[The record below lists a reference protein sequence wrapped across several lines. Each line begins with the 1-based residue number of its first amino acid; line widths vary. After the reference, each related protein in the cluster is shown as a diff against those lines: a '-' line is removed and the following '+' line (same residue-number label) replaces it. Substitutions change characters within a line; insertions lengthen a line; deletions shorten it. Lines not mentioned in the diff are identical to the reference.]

1 MGIEHHELPAAR
13 HLPGS
18 SKCAAATE
26 EEKGNKMSVQTVSST
41 PVKYHLMK
49 QRKKAYLNDI
59 TQFDQYCRANFRGA
73 LQEYFQKFHP
83 NEVLRFR
90 SMKLGTESEFISNC
104 KAHKITG
111 AGRARTKKQAIQLA
125 ALDVIVK
132 MGLVPAEGSTRRCAS
147 NALEVVPNT
156 ISPMSENDQYKR
168 DNFRGALL
176 EYFQK
181 LGREVSI
188 VFETTPQFPGRFIS
202 TCRLDGNVCTGTAG
216 SKKRSIQL
224 AAFDLICKLKLLSI
238 EEIERQRERQKN
250 QHEVR
255 SLVTKKPFNN
265 QASQTIESILLS
277 EQCNNTDYLRV
288 LELYFQKLGREVTI
302 KIDTIA
308 KTNKSFISTC
318 SIDGVEGTG
327 IAKGKK
333 EAIQL
338 AAIDLIVKLKVPH
351 YEKIRRLYECQGENR
366 KWRRVWKSSGLL
378 YILPSAK
385 AKQISDHFSV
395 KEQTDTGYRCL
406 LPVPLS
412 ILLARGHERCKPFRC
427 TPDLCKIR
435 AWMVENVPK
444 DIMLEYQINKISG
457 GFPCKFFTKLK
468 EKELLAQLNAVK
480 STHSALC
487 GLETHRNCSRS
498 RLGSRIVNM
507 SFTGWGKREEQD
519 KDSLETARR
528 ETLEECGIDIE
539 KVSWSVKLR
548 RISFGEPLY
557 IFIDMDRDS

>member
-1 MGIEHHELPAAR
+1 MGIEHLELPAAR
-13 HLPGS
+13 HSPGS
-18 SKCAAATE
+18 SKCAAATD
-26 EEKGNKMSVQTVSST
+26 EEKGNKINVQTVSST

-73 LQEYFQKFHP
+73 LQEYFQKFRP

-90 SMKLGTESEFISNC
+90 SMKLGSESDFISNC
-104 KAHKITG
+104 KADKITG

-125 ALDVIVK
+125 ALDVIFK

-147 NALEVVPNT
+147 KALEVVPNT

-188 VFETTPQFPGRFIS
+188 VFKTTPQFPGRFIS
-202 TCRLDGNVCTGTAG
+202 TCRLDGYVGTGTAG

-255 SLVTKKPFNN
+255 SLVTKKPFNK
-265 QASQTIESILLS
+265 QASQTIESILRS

-308 KTNKSFISTC
+308 KTNKSFLSTC
-318 SIDGVEGTG
+318 SIDGVKGTG
-327 IAKGKK
+327 MAKGKK

-351 YEKIRRLYECQGENR
+351 
-366 KWRRVWKSSGLL
+366 
-378 YILPSAK
+378 
-385 AKQISDHFSV
+385 
-395 KEQTDTGYRCL
+395 
-406 LPVPLS
+406 
-412 ILLARGHERCKPFRC
+412 
-427 TPDLCKIR
+427 
-435 AWMVENVPK
+435 
-444 DIMLEYQINKISG
+444 
-457 GFPCKFFTKLK
+457 
-468 EKELLAQLNAVK
+468 
-480 STHSALC
+480 
-487 GLETHRNCSRS
+487 
-498 RLGSRIVNM
+498 
-507 SFTGWGKREEQD
+507 
-519 KDSLETARR
+519 
-528 ETLEECGIDIE
+528 
-539 KVSWSVKLR
+539 
-548 RISFGEPLY
+548 
-557 IFIDMDRDS
+557 

>member
-255 SLVTKKPFNN
+255 SLVTKKPFYN
-265 QASQTIESILLS
+265 QAPQTIESM
-277 EQCNNTDYLRV
+277 
-288 LELYFQKLGREVTI
+288 
-302 KIDTIA
+302 
-308 KTNKSFISTC
+308 
-318 SIDGVEGTG
+318 
-327 IAKGKK
+327 
-333 EAIQL
+333 
-338 AAIDLIVKLKVPH
+338 
-351 YEKIRRLYECQGENR
+351 GENR

>member
-1 MGIEHHELPAAR
+1 LH
-13 HLPGS
+13 
-18 SKCAAATE
+18 
-26 EEKGNKMSVQTVSST
+26 
-41 PVKYHLMK
+41 
-49 QRKKAYLNDI
+49 
-59 TQFDQYCRANFRGA
+59 
-73 LQEYFQKFHP
+73 
-83 NEVLRFR
+83 
-90 SMKLGTESEFISNC
+90 
-104 KAHKITG
+104 
-111 AGRARTKKQAIQLA
+111 
-125 ALDVIVK
+125 
-132 MGLVPAEGSTRRCAS
+132 
-147 NALEVVPNT
+147 
-156 ISPMSENDQYKR
+156 
-168 DNFRGALL
+168 
-176 EYFQK
+176 
-181 LGREVSI
+181 
-188 VFETTPQFPGRFIS
+188 
-202 TCRLDGNVCTGTAG
+202 
-216 SKKRSIQL
+216 
-224 AAFDLICKLKLLSI
+224 
-238 EEIERQRERQKN
+238 
-250 QHEVR
+250 
-255 SLVTKKPFNN
+255 
-265 QASQTIESILLS
+265 
-277 EQCNNTDYLRV
+277 
-288 LELYFQKLGREVTI
+288 
-302 KIDTIA
+302 
-308 KTNKSFISTC
+308 
-318 SIDGVEGTG
+318 
-327 IAKGKK
+327 
-333 EAIQL
+333 
-338 AAIDLIVKLKVPH
+338 
-351 YEKIRRLYECQGENR
+351 ECQGENR

-412 ILLARGHERCKPFRC
+412 ILLARGHEKCKAFRC

-468 EKELLAQLNAVK
+468 EKELLAQLNSIK